1 MDHIATPK
9 VENVQLLDHIN
20 SKKSRQGT
28 VHLTATHLLFVDNTA
43 GAGGQGGAGGHDKEM
58 WIQHSLLTS
67 VDKLA
72 LTTGGS
78 PLRLQTSDFRVVTLI
93 VPRDR
98 DAQVNGI

>member
-28 VHLTATHLLFVDNTA
+28 VHLTATHLLFVDNNS
-43 GAGGQGGAGGHDKEM
+43 GEAGGQGGHDKEL
-58 WIQHSLLTS
+58 WVQHSLLTS
-67 VDKLA
+67 VDKLQ

-98 DAQVNGI
+98 DAQVSGI